1 MSDGR
6 VMFVFDMFIIIII
19 IVVLVC
25 CSSATTILPLGIHP
39 LDVKYFASD
48 VIKCKDGSN
57 LFSKL
62 QINDNFCDCPDGSDE
77 PGTSACPAGKFY
89 CRNAGSTPRFLFSS
103 RVNDQI
109 CDCCDGSDE
118 YDGHMNCPNTCVM
131 GGNLAYKRIDYGA
144 AIGNQFV
151 DSKIVQ
157 SRLDVGDSVQKLTG
171 LKVVIIIQVFFLIV
185 VLVFRLFH
193 RGVRSRRKQSR

>member
-1 MSDGR
+1 MSHR
-6 VMFVFDMFIIIII
+6 RLFVLLFIILFG
-19 IVVLVC
+19 VVLVSS
-25 CSSATTILPLGIHP
+25 SSATILPLGIHP

-57 LFSKL
+57 FFSRDR
-62 QINDNFCDCPDGSDE
+62 INDNFCDCPDGSDE

-89 CRNAGSTPRFLFSS
+89 CKNAGSTPQFLFSS

-131 GGNLAYKRIDYGA
+131 GGNLAYKRIDYGT
-144 AIGNQFV
+144 AIGNHFA
-151 DSKIVQ
+151 DRKIVQ
-157 SRLDVGDSVQKLTG
+157 RLDFGDSVQKLTG

-185 VLVFRLFH
+185 VLGFRLFH
-193 RGVRSRRKQSR
+193 RGIRSRRKQSR

>member
-77 PGTSACPAGKFY
+77 P
-89 CRNAGSTPRFLFSS
+89 
-103 RVNDQI
+103 
-109 CDCCDGSDE
+109 DCCDGSDE